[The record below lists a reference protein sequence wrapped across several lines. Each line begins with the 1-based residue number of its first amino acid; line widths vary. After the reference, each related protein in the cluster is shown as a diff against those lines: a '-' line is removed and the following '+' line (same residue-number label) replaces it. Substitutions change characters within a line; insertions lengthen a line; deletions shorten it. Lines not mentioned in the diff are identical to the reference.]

1 MQNKPG
7 LGSNK
12 PRRFCCGFKS
22 KAFSLY
28 NFLAFLQYCHI
39 AL

>member
-12 PRRFCCGFKS
+12 PRRFCCG
-22 KAFSLY
+22 
-28 NFLAFLQYCHI
+28 
-39 AL
+39 